1 MRRLEEALYRTAAT
15 KVLLLC
21 TACWACPV
29 PRLARHAERSVL
41 QAEYVDT
48 STVETRLQNVARR
61 MVSTTPRRAEAERP
75 ASSGPQ
81 QNGYPPADN
90 GGPAFGAST
99 FARAYNGGHL
109 HAPNPP
115 GEHSLPAGS
124 SGMPHAATA
133 GMGMPGM
140 PPSQFMQHGGVPM
153 HPSGALGGSRMLPSE
168 PGEAPGMGPML
179 GVGQM
184 KVDSPGG
191 GGGMSMGGMSGYP
204 LNPAQP
210 SFSMRGPGS
219 APGSG
224 PVMSNGAPVLLRSS
238 RDWVPGQS
246 PSVLNVRRPCVL
258 LGGCCCAL
266 GQSHACW

>member
-1 MRRLEEALYRTAAT
+1 M
-15 KVLLLC
+15 
-21 TACWACPV
+21 
-29 PRLARHAERSVL
+29 L
-41 QAEYVDT
+41 QAEYIDT

-61 MVSTTPRRAEAERP
+61 MVSTTPRRAEPERP

-109 HAPNPP
+109 PAPNLP

-124 SGMPHAATA
+124 SGMPHPSTA

-153 HPSGALGGSRMLPSE
+153 HPQAALGGSRMLPSE
-168 PGEAPGMGPML
+168 AAEAPGMGPML

-184 KVDSPGG
+184 KVESPGA
-191 GGGMSMGGMSGYP
+191 GGGMSMGPMSGYP
-204 LNPAQP
+204 LAPAQQP
-210 SFSMRGPGS
+210 SFMRGQGS
-219 APGSG
+219 T

-246 PSVLNVRRPCVL
+246 PSVLNVRLSLC
-258 LGGCCCAL
+258 
-266 GQSHACW
+266 